1 MMTEVNCTTNSTFE
15 WIFLLGHKVMNDYV
29 SRSHGIYRQIDRER
43 THMLFHIYIFNMSAP
58 ISN

>member
-29 SRSHGIYRQIDRER
+29 SKSHGIYRQLDRENPYAFP
-43 THMLFHIYIFNMSAP
+43 HLYI
-58 ISN
+58 